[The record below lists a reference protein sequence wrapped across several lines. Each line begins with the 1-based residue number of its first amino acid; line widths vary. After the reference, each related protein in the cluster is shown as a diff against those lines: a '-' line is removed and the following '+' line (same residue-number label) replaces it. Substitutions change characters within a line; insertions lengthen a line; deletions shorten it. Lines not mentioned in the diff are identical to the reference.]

1 MTVTTQRKWRGKVL
15 RPREKAAGAEARDR
29 RPDTANIRVFENDI
43 TNREVRQKHVTV

>member
-15 RPREKAAGAEARDR
+15 RHREKAASAEARDR

-43 TNREVRQKHVTV
+43 TNREVRQKHVTI